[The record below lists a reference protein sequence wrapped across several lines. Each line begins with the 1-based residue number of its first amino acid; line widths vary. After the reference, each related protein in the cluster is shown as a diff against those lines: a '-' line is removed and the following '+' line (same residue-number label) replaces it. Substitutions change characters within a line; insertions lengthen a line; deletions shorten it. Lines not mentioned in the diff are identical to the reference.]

1 VQALAADGSG
11 RFVAW
16 ATGDGNSDVEVH
28 WRDPAASAAPQTL
41 TFPTRGLL
49 AVAID
54 PVGGR
59 VAGVSAPES
68 PGGEQT
74 LWVRDPAGIEPRSVV
89 TRRGMCGGA
98 AFSPDGRLFAVADV
112 SNVLIYRTGT
122 WEFAAEIPVPLATT
136 CLAFSPDGRRLAAV
150 GFDGVT
156 TLLDPSAGKR
166 VFQLRSLAGSR
177 PDDMAANAR
186 VAFSPDGSRLISTNW
201 DGSVNV
207 WDGSSVNP

>member
-1 VQALAADGSG
+1 VQALAADGAG
-11 RFVAW
+11 RVVAW
-16 ATGDGNSDVEVH
+16 ATGDGSGDVEVH
-28 WRDPAASAAPQTL
+28 WRNPSADAAPQSL
-41 TFPTRGLL
+41 SLPTRGLL

-59 VAGVSAPES
+59 VGGVSAPETA
-68 PGGEQT
+68 GGEQT
-74 LWVRDPAGIEPRSVV
+74 LWVRDPAGAEPRSVV

-98 AFSPDGRLFAVADV
+98 AFSPDGRLFAVADI

-122 WEFAAEIPVPLATT
+122 WELASEIPVPLATT
-136 CLAFSPDGRRLAAV
+136 CLTFSPDGRRLAAV
-150 GFDGVT
+150 GFDGIT
-156 TLLDPSAGKR
+156 TLLDPVAGKR

-177 PDDMAANAR
+177 PDEMAANAR

-207 WDGSSVNP
+207 WDGSPVDE